1 MTQSFTILLPV
12 INETESLK
20 KTIQIIET
28 QNKEEKLIF
37 SFLCSKALTSKD
49 SIDICENYKK
59 IDEFKYKIIFQNRK
73 GLGGAF
79 IDSFSNLNTTH
90 AIMMASDLET
100 DPETVKNLIKISKIN
115 INSIICTSRW
125 INKNSFSEYGL
136 IKKIL
141 NFIFQKFFG
150 IVFKVDLS
158 DLTFGFRLYPTSIL
172 KDIEWEINNFGFL
185 FESIIKPVHLGY
197 KTLEIATKWRKREE
211 GVSSNNLMFYIAY
224 FYIAFKIKMDFKRR

>member
-37 SFLCSKALTSKD
+37 LFLCSKVLTSKD
-49 SIDICENYKK
+49 SINICKNYIK
-59 IDEFKYKIIFQNRK
+59 IDKFKYKIIFQNRK

-79 IDSFSNLNTTH
+79 IDSFSNLSSTH
-90 AIMMASDLET
+90 TIMMASDLET
-100 DPETVKNLIKISKIN
+100 DPETVMNLINISKKN
-115 INSIICTSRW
+115 TSSIICTSRW

-136 IKKIL
+136 IKKAL
-141 NFIFQKFFG
+141 NFVFQKFFG
-150 IVFKVDLS
+150 MVFKVDLS
-158 DLTFGFRLYPTSIL
+158 DLTFGFRLYPTNVL
-172 KDIEWEINNFGFL
+172 KDIKWEINNFGFL
-185 FESIIKPVHLGY
+185 FESIIKPIHLGY
-197 KTLEIATKWRKREE
+197 KTLEIATKWKKREE
-211 GVSSNNLMFYIAY
+211 GVSSNNLMFYVTY